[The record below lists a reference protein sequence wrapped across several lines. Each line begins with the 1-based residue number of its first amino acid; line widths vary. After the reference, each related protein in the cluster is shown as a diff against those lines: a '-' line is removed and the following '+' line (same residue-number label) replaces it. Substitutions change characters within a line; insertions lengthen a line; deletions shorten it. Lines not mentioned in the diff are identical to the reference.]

1 MIYAR
6 FRHETKEITDGEKV
20 SVNWKQAIRFS
31 VFAISVSWI
40 NFVFV
45 LYFQKT
51 GQRMLLFLG
60 STTTCLATLKVWKV
74 WTIVFSSTEP
84 N

>member
-20 SVNWKQAIRFS
+20 SVNWKQQAIRFS
-31 VFAISVSWI
+31 VFAISG
-40 NFVFV
+40 V
-45 LYFQKT
+45 L
-51 GQRMLLFLG
+51 
-60 STTTCLATLKVWKV
+60 
-74 WTIVFSSTEP
+74 